1 MAAYGVA
8 TKYIRANLRLITTS
22 HTAAADS
29 NEPPTP
35 PTPPTPSTSDT
46 IHSDKDI
53 ETNSNQRALRM
64 ESELLHLLN
73 YNLAIHEPSHLVWW
87 SKTFEVIPD
96 EYSHV

>member
-8 TKYIRANLRLITTS
+8 TKYIRANLRLITS
-22 HTAAADS
+22 HTGTADS
-29 NEPPTP
+29 NEPL
-35 PTPPTPSTSDT
+35 TPPTPSTSDT
-46 IHSDKDI
+46 SHNDKDI
-53 ETNSNQRALRM
+53 DNNSNQRALRM